1 MESYSGINI
10 TRSFSL
16 KTAIKIA
23 WSWNFEAVTP
33 DEILRDRL
41 LFDIRDNKV
50 RERLLRE
57 TGLTLRKPDEICRA
71 SESMQKQ
78 MKVQESIK
86 GVPVSVLYSSG
97 KGRKETSP
105 KKEKFNLKA
114 GFKGNRMDPKKCGNC
129 GKQHDVNRNTGS
141 AENYRIL
148 PSNKCRSSKRNRKE
162 INAVDIESAEM
173 MKYSRFQLSA

>member
-78 MKVQESIK
+78 MKVLESSK
-86 GVPVSVLYSSG
+86 GVPVSALYSSG

-105 KKEKFNLKA
+105 KKEN
-114 GFKGNRMDPKKCGNC
+114 FKGNHMHPKACENC
-129 GKQHDVNRNTGS
+129 GKQYDV
-141 AENYRIL
+141 
-148 PSNKCRSSKRNRKE
+148 SSKAMCPTLPKE
-162 INAVDIESAEM
+162 IPEVRKMIAFCDQMS
-173 MKYSRFQLSA
+173 Q